1 MKKCPNGHEVSDN
14 VKFCPTCGANVVSE
28 KIYCTKC
35 GSERKGT
42 EKYCPNCG
50 EVQPNYVKK
59 SSSKLWIWVVVGL
72 FLLFGLLIGSGG
84 VLYLYLNNKGFFSHK
99 MTEAQTAPD
108 TTVVADNT
116 VDAELKS
123 PPSIQKLGV
132 LFSDMTEG
140 KKSAL
145 KDYGFI
151 LVDKKTKKEVSEYD
165 EEMEYEVVKEVYILH
180 YNTTSGDKTMTA
192 TYVYADSYGEPSMII
207 ECDTD
212 TWENLK
218 MEAKNSLKKFGDN
231 SFFLNNFSFIS
242 FNRKGIIEITT
253 ECSISW

>member
-1 MKKCPNGHEVSDN
+1 MKC
-14 VKFCPTCGANVVSE
+14 
-28 KIYCTKC
+28 IYCN
-35 GSERKGT
+35 T
-42 EKYCPNCG
+42 EIGQDARFCPNCG
-50 EVQPNYVKK
+50 KAQPCYGNK

-84 VLYLYLNNKGFFSHK
+84 ILYLLNNKGFFSHK
-99 MTEAQTAPD
+99 MTEAQTVPD

-116 VDAELKS
+116 VDVELKS
-123 PPSIQKLGV
+123 PPSVQRLGV
-132 LFSDMTEG
+132 LFSDMAEG

-145 KDYGFI
+145 KDYGFTLI
-151 LVDKKTKKEVSEYD
+151 DKKTKKEVSEYED
-165 EEMEYEVVKEVYILH
+165 DDSEYVVIKEVYTLH
-180 YNTTSGDKTMTA
+180 YNTTTGDKTMTA

-218 MEAKNSLKKFGDN
+218 KEAKGTLKHSGDN
-231 SFFLNNFSFIS
+231 SFFLNKYSFMS
-242 FNRKGIIEITT
+242 FDSKGIIEIIT

>member
-1 MKKCPNGHEVSDN
+1 MKCN
-14 VKFCPTCGANVVSE
+14 FCNSE
-28 KIYCTKC
+28 I
-35 GSERKGT
+35 GQSARF
-42 EKYCPNCG
+42 CPNCG
-50 EVQPNYVKK
+50 KAQPNYVIK

-84 VLYLYLNNKGFFSHK
+84 ILYLYLNNKGFFSHK
-99 MTEAQTAPD
+99 MTDTQTVPD

-123 PPSIQKLGV
+123 PPSVQKLGV

-145 KDYGFI
+145 KDYGFT
-151 LVDKKTKKEVSEYD
+151 LVDKKTKKEASEYED
-165 EEMEYEVVKEVYILH
+165 DDYEYVVIKEVYTLH
-180 YNTTSGDKTMTA
+180 YNSTTGDKTMTA
-192 TYVYADSYGEPSMII
+192 TYVYSDSYGEPSMTI
-207 ECDTD
+207 ECDKD
-212 TWENLK
+212 TWDYLK
-218 MEAKNSLKKFGDN
+218 TEAKSSLKKFGDN